1 MRDLLRKKVTAVM
14 WLDMKSIYRDTMS
27 GDIRDSMRTETKY
40 LGADIYKEDKKHDRK
55 NLSILLMERC
65 SGGPSEKL
73 ITGGRGNVRP
83 WIAVLV
89 PVSYAGQCEG
99 GPSEKASLQEGGGV

>member
-1 MRDLLRKKVTAVM
+1 MCLY
-14 WLDMKSIYRDTMS
+14 MKSIYRDTMS
-27 GDIRDSMRTETKY
+27 GDSRDSMRTDTKY
-40 LGADIYKEDKKHDRK
+40 LGADIYKEEKKHDRK
-55 NLSILLMERC
+55 NWSILLMEQC

-73 ITGGRGNVRP
+73 ITGRRGSLGP